1 MKALELLKDYR
12 NIDFGCNMDD
22 LHSQID
28 EATEELE
35 SLLKEKDLLEE
46 YVQFARLHIETYR
59 CSCGSLG
66 RIGYRCSNKECN
78 KQSEPEE

>member
-1 MKALELLKDYR
+1 MKALELLKDYK

-28 EATEELE
+28 EAIKELQD
-35 SLLKEKDLLEE
+35 LQNEKDLLEE

-59 CSCGSLG
+59 CNCGALG
-66 RIGYRCSNKECN
+66 RVGYLCSNKECTE
-78 KQSEPEE
+78 Q

>member
-1 MKALELLKDYR
+1 MKVLELLKEDRDYCLSI
-12 NIDFGCNMDD
+12 NNDKSIIQKYDEA
-22 LHSQID
+22 ID
-28 EATEELE
+28 ELE
-35 SLLKEKDLLEE
+35 HILEEKDLLEE

-78 KQSEPEE
+78 KY

>member
-1 MKALELLKDYR
+1 MKAIELLKDYK

-28 EATEELE
+28 EAIEELE
-35 SLLKEKDLLEE
+35 SLQAECKNLNE
-46 YVQFARLHIETYR
+46 YYWFAIKHIETYR

-78 KQSEPEE
+78 KY

>member
-1 MKALELLKDYR
+1 MKALELLKDYK

-28 EATEELE
+28 EAIDELE
-35 SLLKEKDLLEE
+35 HILKEKDLLEE
-46 YVQFARLHIETYR
+46 YVQFVRLHIETYR

-78 KQSEPEE
+78 KY

>member
-1 MKALELLKDYR
+1 MKALELLREDRDYCLSI
-12 NIDFGCNMDD
+12 NNDKSIIQKYDEA
-22 LHSQID
+22 ID
-28 EATEELE
+28 ELE
-35 SLLKEKDLLEE
+35 QVLKEKDLLEE

-78 KQSEPEE
+78 KY

>member
-1 MKALELLKDYR
+1 MKAIELLKDYK

-28 EATEELE
+28 EAIKELE
-35 SLLKEKDLLEE
+35 DLQKEKDLLEE

-66 RIGYRCSNKECN
+66 RIGYRCSNKEC
-78 KQSEPEE
+78 SEY

>member
-1 MKALELLKDYR
+1 MKALEYLKKEREIKKHCADVAWGYY
-12 NIDFGCNMDD
+12 DKA
-22 LHSQID
+22 ID
-28 EATEELE
+28 EAIKELE
-35 SLLKEKDLLEE
+35 DLKKEKALLEE

-78 KQSEPEE
+78 KY

>member
-1 MKALELLKDYR
+1 MKALQILYKYQQ
-12 NIDFGCNMDD
+12 DD
-22 LHSQID
+22 EIAGGYMSKSLE
-28 EATEELE
+28 EAIEELE
-35 SLLKEKDLLEE
+35 GLQKEKALLEE

-78 KQSEPEE
+78 KY

>member
-1 MKALELLKDYR
+1 MKAIELLKDYK

-22 LHSQID
+22 LHSQVD
-28 EATEELE
+28 EAIEELKDFQ
-35 SLLKEKDLLEE
+35 KEKALLEE

-78 KQSEPEE
+78 KY

>member
-1 MKALELLKDYR
+1 MKALQIL
-12 NIDFGCNMDD
+12 ND
-22 LHSQID
+22 LRIKYNAHYIEGSDQVIKLDEAID
-28 EATEELE
+28 ELE
-35 SLLKEKDLLEE
+35 QILKEKDLLEE

-78 KQSEPEE
+78 KY